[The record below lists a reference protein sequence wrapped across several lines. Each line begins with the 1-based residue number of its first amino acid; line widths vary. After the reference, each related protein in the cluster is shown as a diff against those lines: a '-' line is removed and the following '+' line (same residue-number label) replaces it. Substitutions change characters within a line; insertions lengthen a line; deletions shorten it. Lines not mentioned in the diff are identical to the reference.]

1 MSNYKIQSLIFFFL
15 ISYSYQA
22 CNPGE
27 NFCVTCESNQNICI
41 ECESE
46 IFKPDTKGGCE
57 GAKKCK

>member
-15 ISYSYQA
+15 ISYSCQA

-27 NFCVTCESNQNICI
+27 NFCVTCDSDQNLCT

-46 IFKPDTKGGCE
+46 VFKPDTKGY
-57 GAKKCK
+57 